1 MGFDYQCS
9 IQKWQHTDISLLNWS
24 ASYYWHYFIWCSV
37 FCPLTPG
44 LLAFKWPLWAAWP
57 PCLQVSASA
66 LTSLTHMTNSPLG
79 SAQPPPP
86 SSRPPPRRRCRDA
99 GGGEMGR
106 EGWVCVGGGGGGG
119 RGVKMRWPHRSLCL
133 SDDTDKNALAFTEE
147 VKALWS
153 LRLILHL
160 KWIWPWKSNHIMDT
174 AGSKQINIL
183 KIWKYI
189 STECIKELL
198 HCIP

>member
-1 MGFDYQCS
+1 MLGLPGCLLCELTTLFLPGVEAEACS
-9 IQKWQHTDISLLNWS
+9 FPVCVCVCGREVPLVAGTLGWCGVTP
-24 ASYYWHYFIWCSV
+24 CSV
-37 FCPLTPG
+37 WACLGTAG
-44 LLAFKWPLWAAWP
+44 GCGEAALLWGPAGEAVRREISGRGGNQGGGSNAA
-57 PCLQVSASA
+57 S
-66 LTSLTHMTNSPLG
+66 
-79 SAQPPPP
+79 PPP

-160 KWIWPWKSNHIMDT
+160 K
-174 AGSKQINIL
+174 
-183 KIWKYI
+183 
-189 STECIKELL
+189 
-198 HCIP
+198 